1 MPLLDPK
8 DPFFAKPW
16 VRYVTAGFPLAW
28 GLFEFATGSPGWGLM
43 FVAAGAYAAWVL
55 ILSGR

>member
-16 VRYVTAGFPLAW
+16 VRWATAGAPLAW
-28 GLFEFATGSPGWGLM
+28 GAMELALGNPGWALM
-43 FVAAGAYAAWVL
+43 FLAAGAYAAWAL
-55 ILSGR
+55 ILSGK

>member
-16 VRYVTAGFPLAW
+16 VRWVTAGVPLVW
-28 GLFEFATGSPGWGLM
+28 GVAEFAMGNPGWGLM
-43 FVAAGAYAAWVL
+43 FLAAGGYAAFVF
-55 ILSGR
+55 IRAGR